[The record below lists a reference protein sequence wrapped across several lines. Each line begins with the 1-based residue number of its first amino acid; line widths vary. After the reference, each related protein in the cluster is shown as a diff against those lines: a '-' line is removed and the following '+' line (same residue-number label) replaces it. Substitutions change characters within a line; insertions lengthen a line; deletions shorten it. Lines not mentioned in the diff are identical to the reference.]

1 MLSLLLAR
9 RDRNNPYPVYL
20 GLMAGQ
26 AVCFALF
33 FTVQL
38 IYQVTVIGLSPF
50 QMVLVGAVLET
61 TCFLF
66 EVPTGVVA
74 DVYSRRLSILIGFV
88 LIGCAYTLEG
98 AVPAFW
104 SALGG
109 QLFWGVGYT
118 FTSGAIQAWIAD
130 EIGDEA
136 IGPVF
141 LRGKQMWTIGGLI
154 GIVLAATLGLVSIRL
169 PLLLAGAGMLAL
181 SGGLALVMPETRM
194 RPVPAEERSTFGH
207 MKATAIEG
215 YRLAMARPV
224 VKVLI
229 TISLVVGLA
238 AEAFDRLNVPLV
250 IDRFDFPVVFG
261 SDSPVLWF
269 GISGIVGSLIGLA
282 VSELFKRRSP
292 GALSSGAPARLLAG
306 CAALQVAALVI
317 FTLSG
322 SLWLAFAMLWTR
334 TAVSAISSPV
344 EDAWL
349 NRHLDAA
356 TRATV
361 GSMTG
366 QANSIGQ
373 VGGGLA
379 LGWVGSA
386 VSIKAALL
394 CSAVVLAPTIS
405 LYRRLIERAPEAVEP
420 ALTPAD

>member
-1 MLSLLLAR
+1 
-9 RDRNNPYPVYL
+9 
-20 GLMAGQ
+20 
-26 AVCFALF
+26 
-33 FTVQL
+33 
-38 IYQVTVIGLSPF
+38 
-50 QMVLVGAVLET
+50 
-61 TCFLF
+61 
-66 EVPTGVVA
+66 
-74 DVYSRRLSILIGFV
+74 
-88 LIGCAYTLEG
+88 
-98 AVPAFW
+98 
-104 SALGG
+104 
-109 QLFWGVGYT
+109 
-118 FTSGAIQAWIAD
+118 
-130 EIGDEA
+130 
-136 IGPVF
+136 
-141 LRGKQMWTIGGLI
+141 
-154 GIVLAATLGLVSIRL
+154 
-169 PLLLAGAGMLAL
+169 
-181 SGGLALVMPETRM
+181 MPETRM
-194 RPVPAEERSTFGH
+194 RPVPAAERSSFGH

-229 TISLVVGLA
+229 TISLVAGLA

-250 IDRFDFPVVFG
+250 IDRYDFPTLFG

-269 GISGIVGSLIGLA
+269 GVSGVVGSVIGLA
-282 VSELFKRRSP
+282 VSEVFKRRNP
-292 GALSSGAPARLLAG
+292 DALGPGAPARLLAG
-306 CAALQVAALVI
+306 CAALQVVALVV

-349 NRHLDAA
+349 NRHLDAS

-361 GSMTG
+361 GSMSG

-394 CSAVVLAPTIS
+394 CSAVVLAPTVA
-405 LYRRLIERAPEAVEP
+405 LYRRLIERAPEAAEP

>member
-1 MLSLLLAR
+1 VVSLLRAR
-9 RDRNNPYPVYL
+9 RQRNNPYPVYL

-26 AVCFALF
+26 AVCFSLF

-38 IYQVTVIGLSPF
+38 IYQVTVIGLTPF

-74 DVYSRRLSILIGFV
+74 DVYSRRLSILIGFA
-88 LIGCAYTLEG
+88 LIGCAYLLEG
-98 AVPAFW
+98 SVAAFW

-109 QLFWGVGYT
+109 QLFWGIGYT

-136 IGPVF
+136 TGPAF
-141 LRGKQMWTIGGLI
+141 LRGKQMGTIGGLI
-154 GIVLAATLGLVSIRL
+154 GTALAASLGLIDIRV

-181 SGGLALVMPETRM
+181 AGGLALVMPETRM

-207 MKATAIEG
+207 MKATAAAG

-229 TISLVVGLA
+229 AISLVVGLA
-238 AEAFDRLNVPLV
+238 AEAFDRLNVPSV
-250 IDRFDFPVVFG
+250 IDRFAFPTLFG

-269 GISGIVGSLIGLA
+269 GLSGIVGSLIGLA
-282 VSELFKRRSP
+282 VSELFKRRNP
-292 GALSSGAPARLLAG
+292 AALSTGAPARLLAG

-349 NRHLDAA
+349 NRHLDAS

-394 CSAVVLAPTIS
+394 CSAVVLAPTVA

-420 ALTPAD
+420 VLTPAD

>member
-1 MLSLLLAR
+1 VLSLLLAR
-9 RDRNNPYPVYL
+9 RQRNNPYPVYL

-38 IYQVTVIGLSPF
+38 IYQVTVIGLTPF

-74 DVYSRRLSILIGFV
+74 DVYSRRLSILIGCA
-88 LIGCAYTLEG
+88 LIGGAYTLEG
-98 AVPAFW
+98 AVPAFC

-130 EIGDEA
+130 EIGNET

-141 LRGKQMWTIGGLI
+141 LRGKQMWTIGGLV
-154 GIVLAATLGLVSIRL
+154 GIMLAATLGLIAIRL

-181 SGGLALVMPETRM
+181 AGGLALVMPETRM
-194 RPVPAEERSTFGH
+194 RPVPAAERSSFGH

-229 TISLVVGLA
+229 TISLVAGLA

-250 IDRFDFPVVFG
+250 IDRYDFPTLFG

-269 GISGIVGSLIGLA
+269 GVSGVVGSVIGLA
-282 VSELFKRRSP
+282 VSEVFKRRNP
-292 GALSSGAPARLLAG
+292 DALGPGAPARLLAG
-306 CAALQVAALVI
+306 CAALQVVALVV

-349 NRHLDAA
+349 NRHLDAS

-361 GSMTG
+361 GSMSG

-394 CSAVVLAPTIS
+394 CSAVVLAPTVA
-405 LYRRLIERAPEAVEP
+405 LYRRLIERAPEAAEP